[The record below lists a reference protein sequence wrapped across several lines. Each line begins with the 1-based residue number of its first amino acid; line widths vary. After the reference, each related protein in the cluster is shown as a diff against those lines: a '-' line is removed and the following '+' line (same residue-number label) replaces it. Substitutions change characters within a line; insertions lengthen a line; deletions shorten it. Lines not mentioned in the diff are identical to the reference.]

1 MSIRCRCLLVR
12 DGEKPVWSDKDLR
25 LPPRTG
31 DAVQFEE
38 GGAVSTFRITEV
50 VHVPALGDVDFA
62 LVLNELPGTRG
73 RPFREIL
80 EAAAGSGP
88 TR

>member
-12 DGEKPVWSDKDLR
+12 DDEKPVWSDKDLR
-25 LPPRTG
+25 LPPRAG

-38 GGAVSTFRITEV
+38 NGAVSTFRVTKV
-50 VHVPALGDVDFA
+50 VHVPALDDVDFA
-62 LVLNELPGTRG
+62 LVLNELPDTRG
-73 RPFREIL
+73 KPFREIL
-80 EAAAGSGP
+80 EAAAESGS